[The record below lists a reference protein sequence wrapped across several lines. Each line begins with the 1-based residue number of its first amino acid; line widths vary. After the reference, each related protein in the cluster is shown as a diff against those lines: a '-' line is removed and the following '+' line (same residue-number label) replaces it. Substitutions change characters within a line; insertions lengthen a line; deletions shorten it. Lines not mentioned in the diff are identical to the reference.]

1 MKIYIEMT
9 ESEYDFYKE
18 FKNNKELV
26 YNNFLKLAAN
36 YLKAHQDNFEE
47 EQAFINRVK
56 DMIKTSYSLF
66 EIREEE

>member
-36 YLKAHQDNFEE
+36 YLSNHEGNFEKE
-47 EQAFINRVK
+47 RAFINEVK
-56 DMIKTSYSLF
+56 YLLKESYSLF
-66 EIREEE
+66 EIRED